1 MVFYIF
7 HEIDI
12 KTFLNFLLIIALLTT
27 IYIYIYIYALM
38 DTVKVMIN
46 NQFKETSSFYI
57 YNMER

>member
-7 HEIDI
+7 HETDV

-27 IYIYIYIYALM
+27 INIYIYIYALT
-38 DTVKVMIN
+38 DALKIMIN

-57 YNMER
+57 

>member
-7 HEIDI
+7 HETDV

-27 IYIYIYIYALM
+27 IYIYIYAL
-38 DTVKVMIN
+38 TVALKVIIN

-57 YNMER
+57 

>member
-7 HEIDI
+7 HETDV

-27 IYIYIYIYALM
+27 INIYIYIYALT
-38 DTVKVMIN
+38 DALKIMIN